1 MTRIGAFATIVDEQR
16 RVLLCHRA
24 DSDFWGQPG
33 GGMEPGET
41 PWQAVAREVREETGL
56 HCAVE
61 RLTGVYS
68 WPTEGEL
75 ILSFLCRT
83 VGGVVSSSNETPQVA
98 YFSLDRLPPNL
109 FAEHA
114 ERIRDALA
122 DEIGTVLRM
131 PGRPSAV
138 AEIRAERST

>member
-1 MTRIGAFATIVDEQR
+1 MTRIGVFATMMDEQGY
-16 RVLLCHRA
+16 VLLCHRA

-41 PWQAVAREVREETGL
+41 PWQAVVREVCEETGL

-75 ILSFLCRT
+75 SLSFLCRT
-83 VGGVVSSSNETPQVA
+83 VGGVLAGSDETPQVA

-122 DEIGTVLRM
+122 DETGTVLRM
-131 PGRPSAV
+131 PGTPSAA
-138 AEIRAERST
+138 AEIRAEQST